1 MLQNEVS
8 DATDHTS
15 ILNVC
20 QNLHVVSQYEDVPAL
35 MYSMDLTQVS
45 SCVPSRIGSDPG
57 SAPAWGVVPALIHSI
72 DLSQVTATLTRPPTA
87 CVAHHTHL
95 QHLKPWP
102 LMAAGDGA
110 GLSHGSGGEAEPPPT
125 QNAVPAV

>member
-45 SCVPSRIGSDPG
+45 SCALTDRIQDWMQHGG
-57 SAPAWGVVPALIHSI
+57 IVQALMHSI
-72 DLSQVTATLTRPPTA
+72 NLRQVSATLARPPRA
-87 CVAHHTHL
+87 CVAHRT
-95 QHLKPWP
+95 P
-102 LMAAGDGA
+102 AAPQCLAPDGSYA
-110 GLSHGSGGEAEPPPT
+110 GADWVT
-125 QNAVPAV
+125 AAVARRSSRLRKMRCKLF